1 VGSYVSGRQ
10 VCSLVLKKSEILPGV
25 SIADIADQAADEFVV
40 IGDKSVPHVVTED
53 IAEEAAEILV
63 ARVGNEGPAVGQ
75 HADKLAEQAQLG

>member
-1 VGSYVSGRQ
+1 VSAIEEP
-10 VCSLVLKKSEILPGV
+10 EILPGIV
-25 SIADIADQAADEFVV
+25 IADIPDQAADEFVV
-40 IGDKSVPHVVTED
+40 IGDKSAPHVVTED